1 MISQTALLCAL
12 ARAIHSHSNKH
23 MIFEDHFALN
33 FIGLKDFRYAR
44 NIAKKILPES
54 IKSNTSS
61 LTRDLLNQYFSPIVL
76 PRNRFAEDIVEA
88 KQKKGKIQYV
98 LLGAGL
104 DSFSLRNKSG
114 NVEVFELDLHET
126 QTFKIE
132 RLKKISTQS
141 HSQTHFVEID
151 FNKDSIIDK
160 LISAGFDPNTPSIFS
175 ILGVSYYISIDVFF
189 KTVSQVGQIM
199 PQGSGLVFDYYE
211 KENRLSTAS
220 TKISR
225 LKQITSACGE
235 VMVDG
240 YDPSLVS
247 VLAAKAGFNR
257 FQDLSS
263 RDIDKAFLKGDSDIT
278 ALDGVHLVYIEKEA

>member
-1 MISQTALLCAL
+1 M
-12 ARAIHSHSNKH
+12 
-23 MIFEDHFALN
+23 
-33 FIGLKDFRYAR
+33 
-44 NIAKKILPES
+44 
-54 IKSNTSS
+54 
-61 LTRDLLNQYFSPIVL
+61 
-76 PRNRFAEDIVEA
+76 
-88 KQKKGKIQYV
+88 
-98 LLGAGL
+98 
-104 DSFSLRNKSG
+104 
-114 NVEVFELDLHET
+114 
-126 QTFKIE
+126 
-132 RLKKISTQS
+132 
-141 HSQTHFVEID
+141 EID

-189 KTVSQVGQIM
+189 KTVSQVAQIM

-211 KENRLSTAS
+211 KENHPSTAS